1 MLKSKITLNQ
11 LENFLLHAADIL
23 RSKMDA
29 SEYKEFIF
37 GMLFLKR
44 MSDVFDQKRG
54 ELSKKYSH
62 LKPVQ
67 LQKVLEEKTSYG
79 DTFYVPPRARWNEGF
94 TDENDQPQP
103 PIKDLHHNIGQMLN
117 KALEAIEEENDAL
130 AGVLKGRINFNKEVE
145 GKKILKDS
153 SLRQLITHFHKII
166 LVNDNFEF
174 PDLLGAAYEYLIKFF
189 ADSSGKKGGQF
200 YTPSQ
205 VVRLLV
211 NLIRPQQGMSI
222 YDPTAGSGGMLIQS
236 YQYVEDQGQ
245 NPSDLEMHGQELFPV
260 SINGTG

>member
-1 MLKSKITLNQ
+1 MKEHQYTELANLN
-11 LENFLLHAADIL
+11 
-23 RSKMDA
+23 
-29 SEYKEFIF
+29 
-37 GMLFLKR
+37 
-44 MSDVFDQKRG
+44 
-54 ELSKKYSH
+54 
-62 LKPVQ
+62 
-67 LQKVLEEKTSYG
+67 
-79 DTFYVPPRARWNEGF
+79 
-94 TDENDQPQP
+94 
-103 PIKDLHHNIGQMLN
+103 KDLLVSRRQIEWKICLAFWVGVIGLVGFIIRANVELGLPEYLGFCILLVIASGVFTYWHISLN
-117 KALEAIEEENDAL
+117 GSNRKDLDLIIYFRERA
-130 AGVLKGRINFNKEVE
+130 EVE
-145 GKKILKDS
+145 LGNASLNPKRPTEDLKLSAFRYALKHTGYINCFLPHIIVTAIILVGAI
-153 SLRQLITHFHKII
+153 LILITHFHKIK

-245 NPSDLEMHGQELFPV
+245 NPSDLEMHGQELDPTV
-260 SINGTG
+260 VAI

>member
-1 MLKSKITLNQ
+1 
-11 LENFLLHAADIL
+11 
-23 RSKMDA
+23 
-29 SEYKEFIF
+29 
-37 GMLFLKR
+37 
-44 MSDVFDQKRG
+44 
-54 ELSKKYSH
+54 
-62 LKPVQ
+62 
-67 LQKVLEEKTSYG
+67 
-79 DTFYVPPRARWNEGF
+79 
-94 TDENDQPQP
+94 
-103 PIKDLHHNIGQMLN
+103 
-117 KALEAIEEENDAL
+117 
-130 AGVLKGRINFNKEVE
+130 
-145 GKKILKDS
+145 
-153 SLRQLITHFHKII
+153 
-166 LVNDNFEF
+166 VNDNFEF